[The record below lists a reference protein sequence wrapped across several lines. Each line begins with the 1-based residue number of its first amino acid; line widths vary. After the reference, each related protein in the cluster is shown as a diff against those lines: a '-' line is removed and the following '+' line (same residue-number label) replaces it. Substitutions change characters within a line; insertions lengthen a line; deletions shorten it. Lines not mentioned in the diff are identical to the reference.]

1 MGTIKSLLAI
11 LISTTCLVG
20 CSVTTPI
27 DVTDNEI
34 GPKVGKSSYT
44 VILGIPPVNGN
55 AGIKTAAENG
65 NIDKISTVDRKIT
78 SNIFVTTVTT
88 VVTGK

>member
-1 MGTIKSLLAI
+1 MRTIKSLLAI
-11 LISTTCLVG
+11 LISTTCLIS

-27 DVTDNEI
+27 KVTDNEI
-34 GPKVGKSSYT
+34 GQKVGKSSYT
-44 VILGIPPVNGN
+44 IILGVRPFNGN

-65 NIDKISTVDRKIT
+65 DIDKIATVDRKIT
-78 SNIFVTTVTT
+78 SGIFVTTVTT